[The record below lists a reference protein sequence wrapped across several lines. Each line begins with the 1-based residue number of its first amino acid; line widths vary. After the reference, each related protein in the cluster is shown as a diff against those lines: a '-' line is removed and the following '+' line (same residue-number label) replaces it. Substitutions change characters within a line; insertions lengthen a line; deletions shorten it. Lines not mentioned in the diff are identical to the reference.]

1 MNIDQMGLVSKAAA
15 AATTD
20 SVKRAAIIMILFD
33 AKPCERAAAATNSV
47 KSLLLQFRFLG

>member
-15 AATTD
+15 TTID
-20 SVKRAAIIMILFD
+20 SVKRAAIIAILFD
-33 AKPCERAAAATNSV
+33 ARLCERAAATNSV

>member
-15 AATTD
+15 TTTD
-20 SVKRAAIIMILFD
+20 SVKRAAIIAILFD
-33 AKPCERAAAATNSV
+33 ARLCERAAAATNSV